1 MAVMSSH
8 APHAG
13 AAGGRLHLTDD
24 AYATLEGVVARITYV
39 SEESQ
44 YVVARLDVAGRPDPV
59 TIVGTVLSLT
69 PGETLRVHGRW
80 SHHPKFGEQFR
91 VDRYEPIVP
100 ATLTGIQKYLGSGM
114 IKGIGP
120 IFAKRLVETFGAK
133 TLQVIETAPARL
145 AEVPGIGPKRQQRI
159 ATAWAEQREI
169 REVML
174 FLQGHG
180 VSPAY
185 AVKIFKTYGQAAIA
199 SVREN
204 PYRLARDIRGI
215 GFKTADKIARELGVP
230 ADSPLRATAG
240 ILHTLQ
246 ELTDEGHVYVPEA
259 ELLRATE
266 ETLEIPAALLPEALA
281 RLASDETVVVEPI
294 SAGRAVYLTALHVSE
309 TQVARRAADLLRAP
323 RAVSPIDIL
332 RSAETWQHGRPHCS
346 VCGEGPR
353 PCTERNA
360 RARPSPRHPRLGRGY
375 PTERGGPPPL
385 VGLSPGLCGPGGN
398 VDIIMDRTVTHA
410 LAWVEQKTGL
420 ALTEEQR
427 QAVCLALQEK
437 LLIIT
442 GGPGT
447 GKTTILQAVIRL
459 LEEKKLRIHLASPTG
474 RAAKRLAEVTGHE
487 ATTLH
492 RLLEWNPREG
502 GFQRNARNP
511 LETDFVVVDEVS
523 MLDILLTHHLL
534 QAIPLAATLL
544 LVGDA
549 DQLPSV
555 GPGTV
560 LQDLLSVP
568 GIPAIR
574 LTTIFRQAAESRI
587 VSNAHRVNRGQ
598 LPDLSVPAAD
608 QAQDFF
614 FLSEEDPARLQQLVV
629 DLALR
634 RLPAKYGLDPLSDIQ
649 VLTPMHRGPIGAGQ
663 LNAALQAALNP
674 PRTGAAELLRGGRIF
689 RAGDRVLQLRNNYDK
704 AVFNGDLGRIAAID
718 PIQQAVMV
726 QVDDREVSYDFS
738 DADELALAYAM
749 TVHKSQG
756 SEYPCVILVMH
767 STHYPMLQRNLL
779 YTALTRAK
787 RLLVVV
793 GTQKALAIAT
803 RNDAIRRR
811 FSRLAERLT
820 RFGAASQ
827 AVLDSA
833 GGNALG

>member
-1 MAVMSSH
+1 MRVGFAPSIDLDSPEHSGDNGGSVWARRHQAEAAGCLRSMWGVSEGVAQVKKRMSSH
-8 APHAG
+8 ALATI
-13 AAGGRLHLTDD
+13 HLTAD
-24 AYATLEGVVARITYV
+24 AYATLEGAVARITYV

-100 ATLTGIQKYLGSGM
+100 ATITGIQKYLGSGM

-120 IFAKRLVETFGAK
+120 VFAKRLVETFGAE

-199 SVREN
+199 TVREN

-215 GFKTADKIARELGVP
+215 GFKTADKIARELGIP

-281 RLASDETVVVEPI
+281 TLVSDEAVVVEPI

-309 TQVARRAADLLRAP
+309 SQVARRAADLLRAP
-323 RAVSPIDIL
+323 RAVSPID
-332 RSAETWQHGRPHCS
+332 
-346 VCGEGPR
+346 
-353 PCTERNA
+353 
-360 RARPSPRHPRLGRGY
+360 
-375 PTERGGPPPL
+375 
-385 VGLSPGLCGPGGN
+385 
-398 VDIIMDRTVTHA
+398 MTHA

-459 LEEKKLRIHLASPTG
+459 LEEKKLRVHLASPTG

-523 MLDILLTHHLL
+523 MLDVLLAHHLL

-560 LQDLLSVP
+560 LRDLLGVA

-574 LTTIFRQAAESRI
+574 LTTIFRQAARSRI

-614 FLSEEDPARLQQLVV
+614 FLSEEDPARLQQLIV
-629 DLALR
+629 DLAHR
-634 RLPAKYGLDPLSDIQ
+634 RLPTRYGLDPLADIQ

-663 LNAALQAALNP
+663 LNAALQAAVNP
-674 PRTGAAELLRGGRIF
+674 PRAGAAELLRGGRIF
-689 RAGDRVLQLRNNYDK
+689 RVGDRVLQLRNNYDK

-738 DADELALAYAM
+738 DADELTLAYAM

-756 SEYPCVILVMH
+756 SEYPAVILVMH
-767 STHYPMLQRNLL
+767 PTHYPMLQRNLL

-793 GTQKALAIAT
+793 GTKKALAIAT

-820 RFGAASQ
+820 VFGAARQ

>member
-1 MAVMSSH
+1 
-8 APHAG
+8 
-13 AAGGRLHLTDD
+13 
-24 AYATLEGVVARITYV
+24 
-39 SEESQ
+39 
-44 YVVARLDVAGRPDPV
+44 
-59 TIVGTVLSLT
+59 
-69 PGETLRVHGRW
+69 
-80 SHHPKFGEQFR
+80 
-91 VDRYEPIVP
+91 
-100 ATLTGIQKYLGSGM
+100 
-114 IKGIGP
+114 
-120 IFAKRLVETFGAK
+120 
-133 TLQVIETAPARL
+133 
-145 AEVPGIGPKRQQRI
+145 
-159 ATAWAEQREI
+159 
-169 REVML
+169 
-174 FLQGHG
+174 
-180 VSPAY
+180 
-185 AVKIFKTYGQAAIA
+185 
-199 SVREN
+199 
-204 PYRLARDIRGI
+204 
-215 GFKTADKIARELGVP
+215 LGVP

-266 ETLEIPAALLPEALA
+266 QTLEIPAALLPEALA
-281 RLASDETVVVEPI
+281 ALVSDEAVVVEPI
-294 SAGRAVYLTALHVSE
+294 SAGRAVYLAALHRSE

-323 RAVSPIDIL
+323 RAVSPID
-332 RSAETWQHGRPHCS
+332 
-346 VCGEGPR
+346 
-353 PCTERNA
+353 
-360 RARPSPRHPRLGRGY
+360 
-375 PTERGGPPPL
+375 
-385 VGLSPGLCGPGGN
+385 
-398 VDIIMDRTVTHA
+398 MTHA

-474 RAAKRLAEVTGHE
+474 RAAKRLAEITGHE

-502 GFQRNARNP
+502 GFQRNARNL

-560 LQDLLSVP
+560 LRDLLGVA

-574 LTTIFRQAAESRI
+574 LTTIFRQAARSRI

-608 QAQDFF
+608 HAQDFF
-614 FLSEEDPARLQQLVV
+614 FLSEEDPARLQQLIV
-629 DLALR
+629 DLAHR
-634 RLPAKYGLDPLSDIQ
+634 RLPARYGLDPLADIQ

-674 PRTGAAELLRGGRIF
+674 PRAGAAELLRGGRIF
-689 RAGDRVLQLRNNYDK
+689 RVGDRVLQLRNNYDK

-718 PIQQAVMV
+718 PTEQAVMV

-738 DADELALAYAM
+738 DADELTLAYAM

-767 STHYPMLQRNLL
+767 PTHYPMLQRNLL

-793 GTQKALAIAT
+793 GTKKALAIAT

-820 RFGAASQ
+820 GFGAARQ